1 MTIMVDRKQKIGIS
15 LRIVKASNY
24 DEKRDAL
31 SHDWISFLEELGFI
45 PVHIPNTLKNL
56 GDFLQ
61 EMNLDGII
69 LSGGDNIG
77 ENKDR
82 DETEQKLL
90 DYALEEKI
98 PVIGIC
104 RGMQLINNYFG
115 GNLSLDNST
124 IHLAKKHDIQI
135 TDKKFLPLFGS
146 PTFHVN
152 TYHRNIIQTKGIG
165 NGLKPFAVFN
175 EDGSVEG
182 FFHDKLPIIGVMWHP
197 ERDPDLNSKVILSTI
212 FKNQNFLEN

>member
-82 DETEQKLL
+82 DETEQDRK
-90 DYALEEKI
+90 
-98 PVIGIC
+98 
-104 RGMQLINNYFG
+104 
-115 GNLSLDNST
+115 
-124 IHLAKKHDIQI
+124 
-135 TDKKFLPLFGS
+135 
-146 PTFHVN
+146 
-152 TYHRNIIQTKGIG
+152 
-165 NGLKPFAVFN
+165 
-175 EDGSVEG
+175 SV
-182 FFHDKLPIIGVMWHP
+182 V
-197 ERDPDLNSKVILSTI
+197 
-212 FKNQNFLEN
+212 